1 MKELVVQLED
11 NVSIKA
17 IRQAIEMLK
26 GVVTTRLKSDNFI
39 SSAKANIDEL
49 IKELPEDL
57 QSVMGCVKLDT
68 NDIQDDDRLQYIL
81 NK

>member
-26 GVVTTRLKSDNFI
+26 GVVTTQR
-39 SSAKANIDEL
+39 
-49 IKELPEDL
+49 
-57 QSVMGCVKLDT
+57 
-68 NDIQDDDRLQYIL
+68 
-81 NK
+81 